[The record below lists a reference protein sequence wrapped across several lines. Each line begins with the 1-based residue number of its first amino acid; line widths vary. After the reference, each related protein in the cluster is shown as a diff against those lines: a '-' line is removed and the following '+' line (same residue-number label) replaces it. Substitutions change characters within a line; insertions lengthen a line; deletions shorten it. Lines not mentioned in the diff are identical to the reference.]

1 MKHGP
6 RVSTRSSI
14 VLVVSY
20 ACCLTAHPYFLHH
33 QAIILTLEDGSD
45 YCAEK
50 MCTLLRYMAT
60 SAILT
65 RDQITKVCVLCLC
78 AYKQVVIFPMVCSRD
93 FCEFSMT

>member
-1 MKHGP
+1 M
-6 RVSTRSSI
+6 SI

-20 ACCLTAHPYFLHH
+20 GCCLTAHPYFLHH

-50 MCTLLRYMAT
+50 MCSLLRYMAT

-65 RDQITKVCVLCLC
+65 RDQITKVSVCVS
-78 AYKQVVIFPMVCSRD
+78 VCVHTIMLLYSQW
-93 FCEFSMT
+93 FILGISASFQ

>member
-1 MKHGP
+1 M
-6 RVSTRSSI
+6 SI
-14 VLVVSY
+14 VVVSY
-20 ACCLTAHPYFLHH
+20 GCCLTAHLYFLHH

-50 MCTLLRYMAT
+50 MCSLLRYMAT

-65 RDQITKVCVLCLC
+65 RDQITKVSVCVRVCVHTIVLL
-78 AYKQVVIFPMVCSRD
+78 YFPMVYSRD